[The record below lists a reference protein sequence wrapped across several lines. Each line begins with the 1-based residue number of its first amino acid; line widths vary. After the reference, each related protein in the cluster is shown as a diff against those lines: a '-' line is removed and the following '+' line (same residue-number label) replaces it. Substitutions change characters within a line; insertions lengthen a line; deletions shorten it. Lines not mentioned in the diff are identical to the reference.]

1 MTIPDSV
8 RSTDECKTHSMNW
21 ELSSVIHNTGIRK
34 NVMKLGCISGLHQFR
49 LYSHRIARERS
60 LR

>member
-8 RSTDECKTHSMNW
+8 RSTDECKTHSMNC
-21 ELSSVIHNTGIRK
+21 ELSGVVHNTGIRNK
-34 NVMKLGCISGLHQFR
+34 VMKLGCISGLHQFR